1 MKTFRK
7 RWLTSN
13 PDARKGL
20 ARDFFTFI
28 YFLEH
33 KGRPDRQAIHLA
45 DPKVKL
51 SGRGPAVPIVPR
63 VPDRGAIPLSHE
75 ALAII

>member
-1 MKTFRK
+1 MKNFCK

-13 PDARKGL
+13 PDARKEL

-33 KGRPDRQAIHLA
+33 KGRPDRQAIQLA
-45 DPKVKL
+45 APKSSSVAE
-51 SGRGPAVPIVPR
+51 GRQYQ
-63 VPDRGAIPLSHE
+63 
-75 ALAII
+75 